1 MRQRQSGQ
9 LVYGCLLAAAL
20 TALAARET
28 FAQDEFR
35 GRLQVTTYNIH
46 HGTGNDACTPPPVS
60 VPPQTECGFNL
71 ERVAATIRS
80 FDSDVVAL
88 QEVDRFWARSG
99 YTDQPAFLGQA
110 LGMFTCYAPNLD
122 HQPDSHSTLPHQ
134 YGTLILSRYP
144 ITTCNNTL
152 LPRPSGT
159 EQRGLLEAVISVEDT
174 PVRVYNTHLHT
185 TIPARELQTQA
196 IPSLIGTP
204 AEPVVLMGDFNAR
217 PNAAEMA
224 PIYAQFEDAW
234 SLGGEGSGFTFPA
247 APDAEPNRRIDYVF
261 LSRGNVAVVSAA
273 VTLNDET
280 RMTADHLPLTAKVR
294 FP

>member
-1 MRQRQSGQ
+1 MRQRRYRQ
-9 LVYGCLLAAAL
+9 LVSGFFLAALVAAL
-20 TALAARET
+20 GSAPASS
-28 FAQDEFR
+28 QDQFR
-35 GRLQVTTYNIH
+35 GRLQVSTYNIH
-46 HGTGNDACTPPPVS
+46 HGTGNDDCTPPPVT

-99 YTDQPAFLGQA
+99 STDQPALLGAA

-122 HQPDSHSTLPHQ
+122 HQPDTHSTVPHQ

-144 ITTCNNTL
+144 ITSCNNTL

-159 EQRGLLEAVISVEDT
+159 EQRGLLEAMISVENT
-174 PVRVYNTHLHT
+174 PIRVYNTHLHT
-185 TIPARELQTQA
+185 TNPARSLQTAA
-196 IPSLIGTP
+196 IPTLIGTP

-217 PNAAEMA
+217 PTATEMA
-224 PIYAQFEDAW
+224 PIQALLQDVWNLA
-234 SLGGEGSGFTFPA
+234 GTGPGFTFPA
-247 APDAEPNRRIDYVF
+247 APDADPNRRIDYIFV
-261 LSRGNVAVVSAA
+261 SSTVSASSA
-273 VTLNDET
+273 SVTLNDET
-280 RMTADHLPLTAKVR
+280 RITADHLPVTARIR